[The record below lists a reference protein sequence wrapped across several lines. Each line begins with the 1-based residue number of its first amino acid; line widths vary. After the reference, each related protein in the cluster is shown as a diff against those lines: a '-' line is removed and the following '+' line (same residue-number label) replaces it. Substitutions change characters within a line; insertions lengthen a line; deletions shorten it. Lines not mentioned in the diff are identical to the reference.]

1 MVFHKH
7 FPKCVVI
14 INCFKIFLDRPTNL
28 LDRAQTYSSYMH
40 HNTLKYLIG
49 ITPQGTVSYI
59 RGKTSDKFQTEHST
73 FLNLIPGET
82 VLVDRGFDIKDSVG
96 LLCSWLQIPNAISIK
111 QTRIIANVQIH
122 VKRVIGNVRKK
133 YFLLSAT
140 EPIDFMMSVNNEEST
155 LDKIV
160 YVSGALINICDSVVP
175 FD

>member
-1 MVFHKH
+1 MAIVLHKH

-14 INCFKIFLDRPTNL
+14 IFLDHPTNL

-49 ITPQGTVSYI
+49 MTPQGTVSYI
-59 RGKTSDKFQTEHST
+59 RGRTSDKFLTEHST
-73 FLNLIPGET
+73 FLNNLIPGET

-96 LLCSWLQIPNAISIK
+96 LLCSWLQIPNAISIE
-111 QTRIIANVQIH
+111 QTRNIANVLIH
-122 VKRVIGNVRKK
+122 VEQVIRNVRKN
-133 YFLLSAT
+133 YFLLNAT
-140 EPIDFMMSVNNEEST
+140 QPIDFMMSVNNEEST

-160 YVSGALINICDSVVP
+160 YVSGALINICDSVVL